1 MTASPDLSTLCF
13 APEDGEQDFLLH
25 PLASLLYDPATGRI
39 LAANVAAETMYGW
52 TRAEFASMTLEDVR
66 PPEERANLRRH
77 LAERARIAGSR
88 QFRGVHWRR
97 NGEPLEVEVVSQAMR
112 LEGRPVRRAVI
123 TDVSPRS
130 RAEALFRGVAEQS
143 LTGIYVL
150 QDQRFLYINPRLA
163 EMFGYSVEEI
173 MAEADPWRLLTDD
186 ARALATSKSTARLAG
201 ERESVRYTLLAKR
214 RDDMRIIVEIFGSS
228 ILLRGRPALLGT
240 VLDVTER
247 VDGEA
252 ALLESERRFRA
263 AFDQTITGM
272 AITAPDGRWLQVNR
286 ALCDMLGYSADELMA
301 RTYQEVTHAADV
313 EQNVALTSALL
324 RGDIPSYRL
333 EKRFIRKDG
342 HLVWV
347 ELSAALVRDADGH
360 PLYLVAQATD
370 ITAQKRAEAALG
382 ESEAQLRQAQKM
394 EAVGRLAG
402 GVAHDFNNLLTVI
415 GSNAEIGAELAR
427 SGEATPEEFAEI
439 QAAVERA
446 AALTRQLLT
455 FSRRQVLS
463 PNCLSL
469 NDVVSVA
476 ERMLR
481 RVIGEDVVL
490 ETQFDARAGE
500 VFADRGQLE
509 QVLMNLVVNAR
520 DAMPDGG
527 RVVIATHHIREGHA
541 SLSVTDTG
549 SGMDAETQARAF
561 EPFFTT
567 KALGLGTGLGL
578 STVYGIAQQADGQVS
593 IRSVPAEGTTITLTL
608 PTIRSRGVV
617 ASGAPPDCAAAA
629 ASEQRGLI
637 LLVEDEAAVRAVAKR
652 ILTRVGFDVLEA
664 RDGTDALVLW
674 AQHRERIRLVL
685 TDAVM
690 PVMGGRELV
699 ERLKADGLTAPVLFM
714 SGYADGNRGGDVPG
728 GSALIGKPFSADA
741 LIERVAGMLAAHAAE
756 GLDPLRR

>member
-272 AITAPDGRWLQVNR
+272 AITAPNGRWLQVNR

-463 PNCLSL
+463 PDCLSL

-527 RVVIATHHIREGHA
+527 RVVIATHHIR
-541 SLSVTDTG
+541 G